1 MSEIDQHIEAIRS
14 IFKKSFSGNFTYFD
28 GSKSMDILK
37 EKDDVEK
44 NFDWD
49 VCGDELDKFS
59 EELHSYFNEKK
70 IDKKIIEDLIKKFEN
85 SSLNID
91 KRISV
96 EIQRIVDD
104 QYLES

>member
-14 IFKKSFSGNFTYFD
+14 IFKKVV
-28 GSKSMDILK
+28 ILPILTEVK
-37 EKDDVEK
+37 V
-44 NFDWD
+44 W
-49 VCGDELDKFS
+49 DELDKFS
-59 EELHSYFNEKK
+59 EELHLYFNEKK

-96 EIQRIVDD
+96 EIQRIFDE

>member
-14 IFKKSFSGNFTYFD
+14 IFKKVV
-28 GSKSMDILK
+28 ILPILTEVK
-37 EKDDVEK
+37 V
-44 NFDWD
+44 W
-49 VCGDELDKFS
+49 DELDKFS
-59 EELHSYFNEKK
+59 EELHSYFDEKK

>member
-14 IFKKSFSGNFTYFD
+14 IFKKVV
-28 GSKSMDILK
+28 ILPILTEVK
-37 EKDDVEK
+37 V
-44 NFDWD
+44 W
-49 VCGDELDKFS
+49 DELDKFS
-59 EELHSYFNEKK
+59 EELHSYFDEKK

-96 EIQRIVDD
+96 EIQRIFDE

>member
-1 MSEIDQHIEAIRS
+1 MSEIDQHIEAIKS
-14 IFKKSFSGNFTYFD
+14 IFKKRFSGNFTYFD

-59 EELHSYFNEKK
+59 EELHSYFDEKK

-85 SSLNID
+85 SSLSID

-96 EIQRIVDD
+96 EIQRIFDE

>member
-14 IFKKSFSGNFTYFD
+14 IFKKVV
-28 GSKSMDILK
+28 ILPILTEVK
-37 EKDDVEK
+37 V
-44 NFDWD
+44 W
-49 VCGDELDKFS
+49 DELDKFS
-59 EELHSYFNEKK
+59 EELHLYFNEKK

-85 SSLNID
+85 SSLSID

-96 EIQRIVDD
+96 EIQRIFDE

>member
-14 IFKKSFSGNFTYFD
+14 IFKKVV
-28 GSKSMDILK
+28 ILPILTEVK
-37 EKDDVEK
+37 V
-44 NFDWD
+44 W
-49 VCGDELDKFS
+49 DELDKFS
-59 EELHSYFNEKK
+59 EELHSYFDEKK

-85 SSLNID
+85 SSLSID

-96 EIQRIVDD
+96 EIQRIFDE

>member
-14 IFKKSFSGNFTYFD
+14 IFKKVV
-28 GSKSMDILK
+28 ILPILTEVK
-37 EKDDVEK
+37 V
-44 NFDWD
+44 W
-49 VCGDELDKFS
+49 DELDKFS
-59 EELHSYFNEKK
+59 EELHLYFNEKK